1 MTTHVKV
8 GADEWLVAD
17 AGNTRLMTD
26 GLSGCVAIG
35 LVKGDKIAL
44 AHVYSDCSEKNGN
57 WGVYEEALNK
67 AWETSG
73 FGGADKA
80 NAFLV
85 YSDPSDRWL
94 AGKIEGWLEHKGFE
108 PESAMA
114 PGCSIGRSDGVL
126 DFSLKSERNKL
137 EYLHGYRT
145 SADAGDTVQRA
156 TLSKSAAPAQAATV
170 LADRDERKQ
179 ASGSGPE
186 TDLRLS
192 EAKHPMHEVYNQ
204 ILAKIPKELV
214 NCEEDDDKPFAS
226 EARQLASALTVEY
239 MKHGGHAAI
248 GKIGVGG
255 SETNQM
261 VFLATDP
268 PEASGHGMSVELAKA
283 DSERYPQL
291 ERQMGREAMALYPD
305 YSAQTVSSRGQN
317 LAQSSTAPVH
327 Q

>member
-17 AGNTRLMTD
+17 AGKTRLMTD

-67 AWETSG
+67 AWESSG

-85 YSDPSDRWL
+85 YSDPSDQWL
-94 AGKIEGWLEHKGFE
+94 AGKIEGWLEDKGFE
-108 PESAMA
+108 PESAIA
-114 PGCSIGRSDGVL
+114 SGCSIGRSDGVL
-126 DFSLKSERNKL
+126 DFSLKSERNKQ
-137 EYLHGYRT
+137 EYLHGYQT
-145 SADAGDTVQRA
+145 SADAGDSVQRA
-156 TLSKSAAPAQAATV
+156 TLSKGAGPAQPATV

-179 ASGSGPE
+179 ASSSGSQP
-186 TDLRLS
+186 DLRLS
-192 EAKHPMHEVYNQ
+192 EAEHPMHEVYNQ
-204 ILAKIPKELV
+204 ILAKIPKDLV
-214 NCEEDDDKPFAS
+214 NCDEDDDKPFAS

-248 GKIGVGG
+248 GKIGLGG
-255 SETNQM
+255 PANNQ

-268 PEASGHGMSVELAKA
+268 PEASGHAMSVELAKA

-291 ERQMGREAMALYPD
+291 ERQMGREAMTLYPD
-305 YSAQTVSSRGQN
+305 YSAQTASGRGQN
-317 LAQSSTAPVH
+317 LAQSSTAPLH